1 MTPPQGLPIGRPC
14 FVGSDYSLTAMP
26 PELFSSRTLADLDG
40 LLYLGIGAAAGLI
53 LARLLLGIVRRAAQ
67 ASTNPVHEALVRSV
81 SPPMLMLGFL
91 LGARASLRWIDVE
104 PTLQTDLH
112 TGVRVTF
119 VLLVAWGVLRA
130 ASTAGE
136 LARSGLHARGR
147 VSVALLVPVAMR
159 IVRWL
164 TIGLA
169 ILGVLAQF
177 GVDVTHLVAGLGIGG
192 IAMALAAQKTL
203 ENLFGGLSVVLD
215 QPLRPG
221 DSCRIGSVKGVVE
234 EIGLRSTRVRTSDQ
248 TVVSLPNAT
257 VANAEIENLSVRTG
271 LRYQMVLP
279 MRPDAPADT
288 LEACTHEL
296 ADLMRA
302 EPMMTATSVGVQ
314 VKGWNAGILEVEC
327 TATTTTTKGGDF
339 APVRERLTIALL
351 RAIEARGL
359 NLPGKSA

>member
-1 MTPPQGLPIGRPC
+1 
-14 FVGSDYSLTAMP
+14 MP
-26 PELFSSRTLADLDG
+26 TELLSTRTLADLDG
-40 LLYLGIGAAAGLI
+40 LLYVGIGAAAGLI
-53 LARLLLGIVRRAAQ
+53 LARVLLIIVRRFAQ
-67 ASTNPVHEALVRSV
+67 ASTNPVHEAFVRAAST
-81 SPPMLMLGFL
+81 PLLMLGFL

-104 PTLQTDLH
+104 PTLRNDLH
-112 TGVRVTF
+112 TGVRVAF

-130 ASTAGE
+130 ASTAGD

-147 VSVALLVPVAMR
+147 VSVALLVPVAVR
-159 IVRWL
+159 VVRWL

-169 ILGVLAQF
+169 VLGILAQF

-221 DSCRIGSVKGVVE
+221 DSCRIGTVKGVVE
-234 EIGLRSTRVRTSDQ
+234 EIGLRSTRVRTADQ
-248 TVVSLPNAT
+248 TVVALPNAT
-257 VANAEIENLSVRTG
+257 VANAEIENMSVRTG

-296 ADLMRA
+296 ADLMKA
-302 EPMMTATSVGVQ
+302 EPMLTAASVGVQ

-339 APVRERLTIALL
+339 APVRERLTISLL
-351 RAIEARGL
+351 RAIEAKGL
-359 NLPGKSA
+359 NLPGKGN

>member
-1 MTPPQGLPIGRPC
+1 
-14 FVGSDYSLTAMP
+14 MP
-26 PELFSSRTLADLDG
+26 TELLSTRTLADLDG
-40 LLYLGIGAAAGLI
+40 LLYVGIGAAAGLI
-53 LARLLLGIVRRAAQ
+53 LARVLLIIVRRFAQ
-67 ASTNPVHEALVRSV
+67 ASTNPVHEAFVRAAST
-81 SPPMLMLGFL
+81 PLLMLGFL
-91 LGARASLRWIDVE
+91 LGARASLRWIEVE
-104 PTLQTDLH
+104 PTLRDDLH
-112 TGVRVTF
+112 TGVRVAF

-130 ASTAGE
+130 ASTAGD

-169 ILGVLAQF
+169 ILGILAQF

-234 EIGLRSTRVRTSDQ
+234 EIGLRSTRVRTADQ

-257 VANAEIENLSVRTG
+257 VANAEIENMSVRTG

-288 LEACTHEL
+288 LEACTQEL

-302 EPMMTATSVGVQ
+302 EPMLTATSVGVQ

>member
-1 MTPPQGLPIGRPC
+1 
-14 FVGSDYSLTAMP
+14 MP
-26 PELFSSRTLADLDG
+26 MELLSTRTLSDLDG
-40 LLYLGIGAAAGLI
+40 LLYLGIGSVAGLAI
-53 LARLLLGIVRRAAQ
+53 ARVALSIVRRLAS
-67 ASTNPVHEALVRSV
+67 ASTNPVHEAFVRSA
-81 SPPMLMLGFL
+81 SPPLLLLGFL
-91 LGARASLRWIDVE
+91 LGARASLRWIEVE
-104 PTLQTDLH
+104 PTLRDDLH
-112 TGVRVTF
+112 TGVRVAF

-136 LARSGLHARGR
+136 LARSGFHARGR
-147 VSVALLVPVAMR
+147 VSVALLVPVAVR
-159 IVRWL
+159 VVRWL
-164 TIGLA
+164 TIGIA
-169 ILGVLAQF
+169 VLGVLSQF
-177 GVDVTHLVAGLGIGG
+177 GVDVTHLLAGLGIGG

-234 EIGLRSTRVRTSDQ
+234 EIGLRSTRVRTAEQ
-248 TVVSLPNAT
+248 TLISLPNAT
-257 VANAEIENLSVRTG
+257 VANAEIENMSTRTG

-279 MRPDAPADT
+279 MRPDAPADA

-296 ADLMRA
+296 ADLMKA
-302 EPMMTATSVGVQ
+302 EPLLTAASVAVQ

-327 TATTTTTKGGDF
+327 TATSTSTKGSEF
-339 APVRERLTIALL
+339 APARERLTVGLL